1 MLGTVGTAISTSRAA
16 RISTAA
22 QRRRWQRRAAKT
34 VRFLAVA
41 GAIPTDRYLWSSTLG
56 SRNYHVASVRFL
68 RLLVAKRWANFLV
81 STRAQRRGRE
91 AASPGKQVA
100 ASGRPTRGPDI
111 PRSIRFV
118 NPPAGLLT
126 S

>member
-1 MLGTVGTAISTSRAA
+1 MLGTVGTASSTNRAA

-22 QRRRWQRRAAKT
+22 QRRQWQRRAAKT

-41 GAIPTDRYLWSSTLG
+41 GAVPTDKYLWSSTLG
-56 SRNYHVASVRFL
+56 GRNYHVASVRIL
-68 RLLVAKRWANFLV
+68 RLLIAKRWASVLV
-81 STRAQRRGRE
+81 STRSKRRGRE

-100 ASGRPTRGPDI
+100 ASGRPTRGPNT

-118 NPPAGLLT
+118 NPPAGLPT